1 MFTNNIFWGLPIK
14 TWFIVGGLFIL
25 SSLFPTIIYFV
36 LKSKEEF
43 WDE

>member
-1 MFTNNIFWGLPIK
+1 MFTENVILGLPIK

-25 SSLFPTIIYFV
+25 SSLVPTIIYFI

-43 WDE
+43 WNE